1 MKILLGGGCTD
12 SEKEFNST
20 EPFRLF
26 SKFRTSKLDA
36 EEELPKN
43 KMNPVMDVQVV
54 IRKAEKAAAEAT
66 VASAAHK
73 IPFIKKTSNE
83 EEAASV
89 AATLSSGAAKTTS
102 TTSVSKCEKPAVIKN
117 EASSS
122 RAKMEAKPDATAVKA
137 IKKENLE
144 SKYSTPNR
152 LVYAS
157 EMRWI
162 LPGLVEE

>member
-1 MKILLGGGCTD
+1 MVGGCTD

-43 KMNPVMDVQVV
+43 KMSPVMDVQVV

-89 AATLSSGAAKTTS
+89 AATLSSGAKTTS

-157 EMRWI
+157 EKRRI
-162 LPGLVEE
+162 LPV

>member
-1 MKILLGGGCTD
+1 MKIWSGDACTD

-83 EEAASV
+83 EEASV
-89 AATLSSGAAKTTS
+89 AATLSSGAKPTS

-117 EASSS
+117 EASS

-157 EMRWI
+157 EKRRI
-162 LPGLVEE
+162 LPI